1 MESRFDPDGIPV
13 GSPLDPRWIPVGS
26 PLDPHWIPI
35 GSPCD
40 LCAELPAT
48 HSSRNLARGG
58 NVTSEGVD
66 SAKCCRSFSREK
78 WCVRI
83 RVSIDAGRWRTLP
96 NRGVVERWTAD
107 VQRSAVSVGC
117 AAGRL
122 TGTRGGWKADV
133 DHSHCEVEN
142 DIDDSRRSL
151 PSKAQVQRSAVSVGS
166 AAGRLPGT
174 QGTLKARVE
183 HFIVISR
190 RTSTIHVVHSRRRLM
205 SNVPQ
210 SPSAAPRGD

>member
-1 MESRFDPDGIPV
+1 MPLLLSVDDCVADRSRSLWNLGSIPT
-13 GSPLDPRWIPVGS
+13 GSPLDPR
-26 PLDPHWIPI
+26 WIPI

-48 HSSRNLARGG
+48 HSSRNLARRG

-83 RVSIDAGRWRTLP
+83 RESLDAGRWRTLP

-122 TGTRGGWKADV
+122 TGTRGGLKAHVDHSVVELGTTSRIHV
-133 DHSHCEVEN
+133 DHSH
-142 DIDDSRRSL
+142 
-151 PSKAQVQRSAVSVGS
+151 
-166 AAGRLPGT
+166 
-174 QGTLKARVE
+174 
-183 HFIVISR
+183 
-190 RTSTIHVVHSRRRLM
+190 RRLT
-205 SNVPQ
+205 SGVPQ
-210 SPSAAPRGD
+210 SPSASPSGD